1 MGFSGGSSNNSSSS
15 YGYGYN
21 QSLAQ
26 SLNAQQSNQN
36 VWGAQAPALGNMY
49 GQAQALAGK
58 QAGAGAASQ
67 ALVDRN
73 MGAVNQGIGAMGKI
87 AGGGGPLAAYA
98 QPNNALARQQ
108 LDAASAAIGENF
120 QRNIIPGI
128 TSAAGQVG
136 GIGGSREALA
146 RGVAAGDASNAIAR
160 AATDIY
166 SQQYGIGA
174 QAAAGQTDAML
185 TAASAMPGAATSA
198 VNLGM
203 SPYAAAWAPL
213 QSMAQILG
221 GPTVLG
227 QSSGMGIS
235 QAASLGEDWRS
246 QKSSGKSSQWGF
258 NLF

>member
-1 MGFSGGSSNNSSSS
+1 MGFSGGSSNQSSSG

-26 SLNAQQSNQN
+26 SLNASTQN
-36 VWGAQAPALGNMY
+36 VWGAQAPALQNLY
-49 GQAQALAGK
+49 GQAGNL
-58 QAGAGAASQ
+58 AASQ
-67 ALVDRN
+67 ADAGARSQGLVDAQQGN
-73 MGAVNQGIGAMGKI
+73 VNAGMGALRNLAS
-87 AGGGGPLAAYA
+87 GGGPLAAYA
-98 QPNNALARQQ
+98 APNNELARQQ
-108 LDAASAAIGENF
+108 LDQASAAIGENF
-120 QRNIIPGI
+120 NRNILPGI

-146 RGVAAGDASNAIAR
+146 RGVAAGDASNAISR

-174 QAAAGQTDAML
+174 QAAAGMNDSML
-185 TAASAMPGAATSA
+185 SAASAIPGAAAGA

-203 SPYAAAWAPL
+203 SPYAASWAPL
-213 QSMAQILG
+213 QSLAGILG

-227 QSSGMGIS
+227 NSLGLS
-235 QAASLGEDWRS
+235 QASSEAENWNS
-246 QKSSGKSSQWGF
+246 QKSSGRSSQWGF

>member
-26 SLNAQQSNQN
+26 SLNASTQD
-36 VWGAQAPALGNMY
+36 VWGGQAPALQNMY
-49 GQAQALAGK
+49 GQAGNL
-58 QAGAGAASQ
+58 AASQ
-67 ALVDRN
+67 QDAGARSQGLVDAN
-73 MGAVNQGIGAMGKI
+73 MGAVNSGIGALQNM
-87 AGGGGPLAAYA
+87 AQGGGPLAAYA

-120 QRNIIPGI
+120 QRNIMPGI

-174 QAAAGQTDAML
+174 QAAAGQQDAML
-185 TAASAMPGAATSA
+185 SAASGLPGAATSA

-227 QSSGMGIS
+227 NSMGVS
-235 QAASLGEDWRS
+235 QAATLGEDWRQ
-246 QKSSGKSSQWGF
+246 QKSSGRSSQWGF